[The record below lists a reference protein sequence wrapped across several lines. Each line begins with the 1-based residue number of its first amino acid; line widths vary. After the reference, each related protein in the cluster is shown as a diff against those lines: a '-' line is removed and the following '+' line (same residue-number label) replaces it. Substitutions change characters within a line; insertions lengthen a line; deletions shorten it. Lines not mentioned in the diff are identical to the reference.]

1 MKYIKIFSFS
11 LFILLHLSVFAQDY
25 TLSGYITD
33 IQNGEELI
41 GANIIVQNETFGATT
56 NAYGFYSLTLPKGK
70 YKISYSFIGYQEK
83 IFDFN
88 ITADKQNNIELEP
101 TAYQTDEVII
111 SGERNDANI
120 NSSRMS
126 VEKIAI
132 DEVKKLPAFMGEV
145 DIMKTVQLLPGVSAA
160 GEGNSGFYVRGGGP
174 DQNLILLDEATV
186 YNASHLF
193 GFFSVFNAD
202 AIKGFELFKGGM
214 PAQYG
219 GRISSVMDIS
229 MKNGNMKEYDF
240 EGGIGTIATRLTA
253 QGPIIKDKASFLIS
267 TRRTYIDILAKP
279 FIKKDSPIK
288 NSGYYFYD
296 FNLKLNYKF
305 SDKDRLFLSGYYGK
319 DVLDFV
325 SKDDGFGM
333 KIPWGNGIAS
343 LRWNHLFSNKFFVN
357 TTALFTDYQFQTDI
371 SINTGEDDKFRL
383 IQYSGIRDYH
393 FKQDFTYIPNPLH
406 NIKFGSEYI
415 FHTFTPN
422 TVSIE
427 QDNQEFDFGKTKKQ
441 LAHEAAIYLGD
452 DIIITEKLTIYLGL
466 RGSAFIQ
473 TGAFTR
479 YVKDEYL
486 LNNID
491 TISYG
496 KGDIVA
502 KYGSLE
508 PRVNIKYS
516 LSDRSSIKAS
526 YMRNKQ
532 YIHLATMSA
541 STLPTDLWV
550 PSSDIVLPQIGSQY
564 AVGYFQNF
572 ANNKYESSAQ
582 IYYKDMDN
590 LIEYADGALPYDQL
604 NDNPDNY
611 FVFGSGESYGL
622 EVFFKKRTGAFT
634 GWIGYTLSKTT
645 RQFEDINQGN
655 TYPAK
660 YDRRHDASVSISYQI
675 SKKLSASAV
684 FVYATGNTTTLPIGR
699 YTINGEIIEEYGTR
713 NSYRM
718 DPYHRLD
725 LSLTYI
731 NKQTKNWESSW
742 NFSIYNVYNRKN
754 PYFIYFDYE
763 GNASDGTFQTK
774 ATQVSLFPILPSITW
789 NFKF

>member
-1 MKYIKIFSFS
+1 
-11 LFILLHLSVFAQDY
+11 
-25 TLSGYITD
+25 
-33 IQNGEELI
+33 
-41 GANIIVQNETFGATT
+41 
-56 NAYGFYSLTLPKGK
+56 
-70 YKISYSFIGYQEK
+70 
-83 IFDFN
+83 
-88 ITADKQNNIELEP
+88 
-101 TAYQTDEVII
+101 
-111 SGERNDANI
+111 
-120 NSSRMS
+120 
-126 VEKIAI
+126 
-132 DEVKKLPAFMGEV
+132 
-145 DIMKTVQLLPGVSAA
+145 MKTVQLLPGISAA

-202 AIKGFELFKGGM
+202 AIKGFELYKGGM

-229 MKNGNMKEYDF
+229 MKNGNMKKYNF
-240 EGGIGTIATRLTA
+240 EGGIGTISTRLTA

-267 TRRTYIDILAKP
+267 TRRTYIDILVKP
-279 FIKKDSPIK
+279 FIKKDSPFK

-296 FNLKLNYKF
+296 VNLKLNYKF

-357 TTALFTDYQFQTDI
+357 TTALFSDYQFQTDI
-371 SINTGEDDKFRL
+371 SMNIGENDKFRL

-422 TVSIE
+422 TVRIE
-427 QDNQEFDFGKTKKQ
+427 QDDQEIDLGKTKEQ

-491 TISYG
+491 TISYD

-550 PSSDIVLPQIGSQY
+550 PSSDIVLPQMGSQY

-572 ANNKYESSAQ
+572 TNNKYESSAQ

-590 LIEYADGALPYDQL
+590 LIEYADGALPFDQL

-611 FVFGSGESYGL
+611 FVFGSGQSYGL
-622 EVFFKKRTGAFT
+622 EIFIKKRTGAFT

-645 RQFEDINQGN
+645 RKFEEINQGN

-684 FVYATGNTTTLPIGR
+684 FVYATGNTTTLPIAR
-699 YTINGEIIEEYGTR
+699 YTINGEIIEEYGER
-713 NSYRM
+713 NSFRM

-731 NKQTKNWESSW
+731 NKKTKNWESSW
-742 NFSIYNVYNRKN
+742 NFSVYNVYNRKN

-763 GNASDGTFQTK
+763 GNAGEGTFQTK